1 MTRSRKTLLVVL
13 WVASLV
19 GVAHWTARAQSNQ
32 VPGVEVRFLP
42 GPGKP
47 GTPHGTLVAN
57 LNGQWLRVT
66 LDMLPVPGANTLVP
80 R

>member
-1 MTRSRKTLLVVL
+1 MTGFRKALLVVL
-13 WVASLV
+13 WVVSLV
-19 GVAHWTARAQSNQ
+19 GVAHWTARAQSSAA
-32 VPGVEVRFLP
+32 PGVEVRFLP

-47 GTPHGTLVAN
+47 GTPQGTLVAN

-66 LDMLPVPGANTLVP
+66 LDTLPVPGANTLVP